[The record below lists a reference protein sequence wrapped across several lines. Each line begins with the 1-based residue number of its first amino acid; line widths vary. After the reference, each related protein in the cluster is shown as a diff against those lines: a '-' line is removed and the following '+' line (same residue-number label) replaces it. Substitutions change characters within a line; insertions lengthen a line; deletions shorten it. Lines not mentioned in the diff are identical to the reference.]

1 MKRRTFIT
9 GVGTTTTLFLAGC
22 NSSGDDTGS
31 TTTGTDSS
39 STATSTGETTTSQ
52 ASTGETTETT
62 TSETSG
68 ETATES
74 SETTTESSG
83 TTTAE
88 TRTVA
93 YGEYATI
100 SDGLEVAVTAADTS
114 DSYEHDGTTSKPDD
128 DKTYVL
134 VTFEAKNSGESS
146 PSLPE
151 DSTATIRANDDEY
164 AVADAAKKKWDEY
177 VSSSVN
183 SGDTS
188 SVTVAFEV
196 PKDATSS
203 LGVMVALSYTE
214 SGSKRLVQWSM
225 E

>member
-1 MKRRTFIT
+1 MKRRTFIA

-39 STATSTGETTTSQ
+39 STATG
-52 ASTGETTETT
+52 TGETTETT
-62 TSETSG
+62 ASEMSEGT
-68 ETATES
+68 TTES

-83 TTTAE
+83 TTTAG
-88 TRTVA
+88 TRTVT

-100 SDGLEVAVTAADTS
+100 SDGLEVAVTGADTS
-114 DSYEHDGTTSKPDD
+114 DSYEHDGTTAKSDD
-128 DKTYVL
+128 GKTYVL
-134 VTFEAKNSGESS
+134 LTFEAKNSAESS
-146 PSLPE
+146 RSLPE
-151 DSTATIRANDDEY
+151 DSTATIRANGDEY
-164 AVADAAKKKWDEY
+164 AVADAAKEKWDGY

-183 SGDTS
+183 AGGTS
-188 SVTVAFEV
+188 SITVPFEV
-196 PKDATSS
+196 PKDAISS
-203 LGVMVALSYTE
+203 LDVRVALSYTD

>member
-1 MKRRTFIT
+1 MKRRTFVA

-22 NSSGDDTGS
+22 NSNGDDTGS

-39 STATSTGETTTSQ
+39 STTTSAGETTSQSSTGET
-52 ASTGETTETT
+52 AETT

-68 ETATES
+68 ETTTES

-83 TTTAE
+83 TTTAG

-100 SDGLEVAVTAADTS
+100 SDGLEVAVTSADTS
-114 DSYEHDGTTSKPDD
+114 DSYEHGGTTSKPDD
-128 DKTYVL
+128 GKTYVL
-134 VTFEAKNSGESS
+134 LTFEAKNSGESS
-146 PSLPE
+146 QSLPE

-188 SVTVAFEV
+188 SVTVPFEV
-196 PKDATSS
+196 PKDSTTS